1 MADTL
6 TEDEILAEL
15 ADLREKRRNMLA
27 NSKGKNIVS
36 ESMQGRQ
43 TVWEG
48 AGALDALNRHEKYL
62 LSQLRRINR
71 SGIILRTGV
80 PAH

>member
-1 MADTL
+1 MATSDTL
-6 TEDEILAEL
+6 TSEEIQAEL
-15 ADLREKRRNMLA
+15 ALVRSRRAKILA
-27 NSKGKNIVS
+27 QNIVS

-48 AGALDALNRHEKYL
+48 QSALDALDRHEDRL
-62 LSQLRRINR
+62 LRQLARLTR
-71 SGIILRTGV
+71 SGIALRTGV